1 MEKMTVCF
9 YQAFKRKRVFKE
21 GVGDCEICIP
31 HPDNINY
38 KDYLRMSLWRFTV
51 TDKETKGDSNEPD
64 EVLLRSP
71 SDVL

>member
-9 YQAFKRKRVFKE
+9 YQAFKRERVFKE

-31 HPDNINY
+31 HPDNINC

-51 TDKETKGDSNEPD
+51 VDKEMKGDSNESD
-64 EVLLRSP
+64 EVLLRLP
-71 SDVL
+71 PGVL